1 MSTSRNASPTA
12 TYAATV
18 RSCQPQGYA
27 KPYWMAVTTR
37 AGKSRAT
44 DICRHQHDA
53 REAAQACAGKLAAMR
68 NSGQSLR

>member
-37 AGKSRAT
+37 AGKRAT
-44 DICRHQHDA
+44 DICRHQHEA
-53 REAAQACAGKLAAMR
+53 RDEAQACADMLAALR
-68 NSGQSLR
+68 NSRNG